1 MDSKQSSPQLR
12 RLYDMSGSVVPGA
25 SGGADFSGECW
36 AGSKRKSEPCGTRVL
51 AIVDREL
58 EIRACGE
65 IYRKGQLMNREGERE
80 NSHYLKHKHEH
91 KALAS
96 RSRQRTPVQK
106 HRGEPVHAGQ
116 RPVPVHCTTKEQ
128 RPGTRCN
135 INYGSRISSTRA
147 TTALSTTAAA
157 ATAAFASTWACMYSA
172 GVGSAA
178 ASLSQGV

>member
-1 MDSKQSSPQLR
+1 MTCLDRWSPG
-12 RLYDMSGSVVPGA
+12 RLVVRIFYILVE
-25 SGGADFSGECW
+25 S
-36 AGSKRKSEPCGTRVL
+36 AGRSKRKSEEPCGTPVL

-96 RSRQRTPVQK
+96 HGIGGDGRGRRSSK

-157 ATAAFASTWACMYSA
+157 ATAAFASTWACMHSA

>member
-1 MDSKQSSPQLR
+1 MTCLDRWSPG
-12 RLYDMSGSVVPGA
+12 RLVVRI
-25 SGGADFSGECW
+25 FSGECW
-36 AGSKRKSEPCGTRVL
+36 AVEEEVGTDNRVARVL

-135 INYGSRISSTRA
+135 INYGSRISSTSA

-157 ATAAFASTWACMYSA
+157 ATAAFASTWACMHSA

>member
-1 MDSKQSSPQLR
+1 MTCLDRWSPG
-12 RLYDMSGSVVPGA
+12 RLVVRIFYILVE
-25 SGGADFSGECW
+25 S
-36 AGSKRKSEPCGTRVL
+36 AGRSKRKSEEPCGTPVL

-65 IYRKGQLMNREGERE
+65 IYRKGQLMNSEGERE

-96 RSRQRTPVQK
+96 HRSGRRHGRGRRFKTK

-135 INYGSRISSTRA
+135 INYGSRISSTSA

-157 ATAAFASTWACMYSA
+157 ATAAFASTWACMHSA